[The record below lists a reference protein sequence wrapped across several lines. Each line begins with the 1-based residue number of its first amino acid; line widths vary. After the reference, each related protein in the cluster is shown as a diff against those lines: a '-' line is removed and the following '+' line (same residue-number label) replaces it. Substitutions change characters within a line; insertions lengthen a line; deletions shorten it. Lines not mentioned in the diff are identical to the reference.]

1 MNLRQ
6 TFYFWGLLAYLA
18 ILPVAST
25 VALRNLLVLLLLT
38 VLAASWMRRV
48 WRDAMAWEASSLA
61 VCLPV
66 LLWVV
71 YLCIF
76 PFWAEQP
83 DPAWTNLRG
92 QWGLSIAA
100 WLIGWGGVLLMG
112 RQGPSLLQLAL
123 ASGVLVLLHL
133 CMTLLAWSG
142 LLGSPVPADMPLTQM
157 WRSLLSVLGET
168 GGWSWQAFP
177 WGFRGFDPMHGNLGY
192 TANQAIILFVCCL
205 LFAWSSHMSRI
216 AGGAAAAVVACF
228 VSIVIAYSRGAVLYG
243 LLMVGLAVLV
253 FQLRLRA
260 TAEDGM
266 FPPRP
271 VWKQGQL
278 ALLWTVLA
286 CLTVVAVLSFKKDP
300 RWHLMVDKARVVLFL
315 VDDPVRFLCD
325 GPDESMLQQL
335 RDEAQDRGPAYVS
348 GLIDGLNGDGARV
361 ALMRAGLVLV
371 AEQPWGLDGS
381 RVSYKKLIEAKCGHP
396 PVMVYEHAH
405 QGWLDTALALGWAGS
420 GLLCLAFCALAW
432 HGWRGLRSAN
442 AGPWGLALLLLSV
455 FWLARGF
462 ADSVY
467 REHLLQMQA
476 VLLGYLAARTSLER
490 QAAVPPGPQPARP
503 PT

>member
-6 TFYFWGLLAYLA
+6 TLYFWGLLAYLA
-18 ILPVAST
+18 ILPVANT
-25 VALRNLLVLLLLT
+25 VALRNLLLALLLA
-38 VLAASWMRRV
+38 VLVASWMRRV
-48 WRDAMAWEASSLA
+48 WRDTMAWGACSLA
-61 VCLPV
+61 VCVPV

-83 DPAWTNLRG
+83 EPAWVNLRG

-112 RQGPSLLQLAL
+112 RQGPSLLHLAL

-142 LLGSPVPADMPLTQM
+142 LLGTAVPADMPLTQM
-157 WRSLLSVLGET
+157 WRSLLSVLEKT
-168 GGWSWQAFP
+168 QEWNWQTFP

-192 TANQAIILFVCCL
+192 TANQAMVLFLCCL
-205 LFAWSSHMSRI
+205 LLAWSGHMFRI
-216 AGGAAAAVVACF
+216 AGLAAVAILACF
-228 VSIVIAYSRGAVLYG
+228 ASIVIGYSRGAVLYG
-243 LLMVGLAVLV
+243 LLMVVLALLV

-260 TAEDGM
+260 RAKDGTVA
-266 FPPRP
+266 PRP

-286 CLTVVAVLSFKKDP
+286 CLTVVAALSFKKDP
-300 RWHLMVDKARVVLFL
+300 RWHLMVDKARVALFL
-315 VDDPVRFLCD
+315 VEDPIRFLCD
-325 GPDESMLQQL
+325 GPDESMLQRL
-335 RDEAQDRGPAYVS
+335 RDETQHRGPAYLS
-348 GLIDGLNGDGARV
+348 ELIDGLSGDGARV

-381 RVSYKKLIEAKCGHP
+381 RASYKKLIEAKCGHP

-420 GLLCLAFCALAW
+420 GLLWLALCALAW
-432 HGWRGLRSAN
+432 HGWRGLRSASE
-442 AGPWGLALLLLSV
+442 GPWALALLLLSV

-467 REHLLQMQA
+467 REHLLQMQG
-476 VLLGYLAARTSLER
+476 VLLGYLAARTTLER
-490 QAAVPPGPQPARP
+490 QTAVLGRQPASP
-503 PT
+503 SI